1 MKRFWSL
8 AMVLVM
14 LAGVLGMASPGSTAQ
29 AAPEVLTQLQANR
42 RAAQLLEDMRDSD
55 MARNWSKATLGG
67 VRALVRPDLKYA
79 GYFEYSVLNAGK
91 PAGFII
97 VSTSPHDFPIAH
109 WNDQGESPSAYL
121 SRVALEKQQKVNRFY
136 KLDALTYAGENSA
149 GELIAL
155 YPPNSRLPTSVQG
168 QDPGSLDQKV
178 ALSHE
183 TWTPVS
189 RDEKAP
195 GKHRQSQSGPA
206 PTDRIKLGGWDS
218 WKQFKSSFVQ
228 SYDTMLKSLSR
239 QADHDW
245 AIDRSAAQSG
255 EGLIVGQDCKRIAS
269 LYGKVNV
276 GLRGDGAKFAEA
288 TVRTRTGLLPFIEL
302 CAIESPSQEGT
313 RLDVVLTY
321 GNGTTETLP
330 FAVLSE
336 SFADTNP
343 NAPRAAQPQGASADF
358 AKPLGAW
365 SAWTYYWAGS
375 SSDQRYYE
383 QISANTYNN
392 TTSCYSGCGA
402 TAWAMLFGWADKQA
416 ASGNAYWAPRW
427 GIYRANGGT
436 GADAVAPQYQNS
448 GIRTITMDIRNR
460 IGTFCSFGS
469 GATAPWDMDGA
480 AGYLSG
486 RTGTR
491 LSTHYN
497 VLGIHEDRLREYA
510 RNSIRDRDTPA
521 VIGTGWLT
529 HYPLAWGYAWQSRTV
544 NVLWWT
550 ETEYNRWFYVN
561 QGWGGSGDGW
571 VSASTWFAGEIT
583 P

>member
-1 MKRFWSL
+1 MKRFWSV
-8 AMVLVM
+8 AMVLVL
-14 LAGVLGMASPGSTAQ
+14 LAGVLGIASPRSTAQ

-55 MARNWSKATLGG
+55 MARNWSTATLGG

-79 GYFEYSVLNAGK
+79 AYFEYSVLNAGK

-121 SRVALEKQQKVNRFY
+121 NRVALEKQQKVYRFY

-195 GKHRQSQSGPA
+195 GKHRQSVSGPA
-206 PTDRIKLGGWDS
+206 PTDRIKLGGWES

-245 AIDRSAAQSG
+245 AIDRSAAESG

-269 LYGKVNV
+269 LYSKVSV

-288 TVRTRTGLLPFIEL
+288 TVRPRTGLLPFIEL
-302 CAIESPSQEGT
+302 CAVDSPSQEGL
-313 RLDVVLTY
+313 RFDVVLTY

-336 SFADTNP
+336 SFADSNP
-343 NAPRAAQPQGASADF
+343 NTSASGTAAECFCRFREATGSMERLDLL
-358 AKPLGAW
+358 LGWQQQRPALLR
-365 SAWTYYWAGS
+365 T
-375 SSDQRYYE
+375 DQRE
-383 QISANTYNN
+383 HLQ
-392 TTSCYSGCGA
+392 
-402 TAWAMLFGWADKQA
+402 
-416 ASGNAYWAPRW
+416 
-427 GIYRANGGT
+427 
-436 GADAVAPQYQNS
+436 QYDQ
-448 GIRTITMDIRNR
+448 
-460 IGTFCSFGS
+460 
-469 GATAPWDMDGA
+469 
-480 AGYLSG
+480 L
-486 RTGTR
+486 
-491 LSTHYN
+491 L
-497 VLGIHEDRLREYA
+497 
-510 RNSIRDRDTPA
+510 
-521 VIGTGWLT
+521 
-529 HYPLAWGYAWQSRTV
+529 
-544 NVLWWT
+544 
-550 ETEYNRWFYVN
+550 
-561 QGWGGSGDGW
+561 
-571 VSASTWFAGEIT
+571 
-583 P
+583 